1 MSNFTPAWIQKGFFN
16 ESLFCDD
23 FLSIHQLLYS
33 NGAFFTPEGRVTDT
47 MNLRC
52 EIFDMLRDH
61 IGANIAKRV
70 SNVVD
75 VLKLAAQVEDFP
87 PVTDVTAQGQM
98 DLERKGKQSYQGW
111 MYARLLAFSNGDLQ
125 ALYDRSD
132 GFYRRQLILT
142 TKDKPLSRVDDPDIA
157 EKMAAEVEG
166 ILLWA
171 FEGLQ
176 RLVKNGFQFTES
188 DRAKRNRELVKR
200 DNNNVFD
207 FLESDGYIRL
217 KADACT
223 SSKELYEVYKMWCEE
238 NSLNAIKSRGF
249 SDALIAN
256 QRRYDLE
263 STNNIVNSSGRR
275 VRGFVDIEALVQPDL
290 TPNGWRL

>member
-1 MSNFTPAWIQKGFFN
+1 MSNFTPAWIKKGFFN

-23 FLSIHQLLYS
+23 FLSTHQLLYS
-33 NGAFFTPEGRVTDT
+33 NGAFFTPDGRMTDT
-47 MNLRC
+47 MPLRC
-52 EIFDMLRDH
+52 EIFEMMREYV
-61 IGANIAKRV
+61 GANLAKKV
-70 SNVVD
+70 TNVVD

-157 EKMAAEVEG
+157 EKMAAEVDG

-207 FLESDGYIRL
+207 FLESEGYIRL

-238 NSLNAIKSRGF
+238 NSLNAIKSRG
-249 SDALIAN
+249 SAM
-256 QRRYDLE
+256 R
-263 STNNIVNSSGRR
+263 
-275 VRGFVDIEALVQPDL
+275 
-290 TPNGWRL
+290 